1 MSEELD
7 PLEDLK
13 ERYNELKEQARQVD
27 AELTLRKENLG
38 KLEKEAKSNYGTS
51 DLKKLNAKLKEME
64 KENEAQLKKYQ
75 KSLEKIEVEL
85 EQIRE
90 NSEEM
95 SEDE

>member
-1 MSEELD
+1 MSEELE

-13 ERYNELKEQARQVD
+13 ERYNELKEQARLVD
-27 AELTLRKENLG
+27 AELKVRKDDLG

>member
-1 MSEELD
+1 MKVSGIGAKLALTILSGASGEE
-7 PLEDLK
+7 
-13 ERYNELKEQARQVD
+13 Q
-27 AELTLRKENLG
+27 
-38 KLEKEAKSNYGTS
+38 
-51 DLKKLNAKLKEME
+51 LNAKLKEME